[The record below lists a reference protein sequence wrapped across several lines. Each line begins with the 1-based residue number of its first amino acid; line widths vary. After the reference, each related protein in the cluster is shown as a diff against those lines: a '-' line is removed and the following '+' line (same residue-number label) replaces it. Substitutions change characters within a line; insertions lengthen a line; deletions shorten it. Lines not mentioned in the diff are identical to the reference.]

1 MTDLHDLFPRPGAT
15 HPAPATESPA
25 PQDGTFERTDT
36 TVRAHADRQDGRTG
50 TLLRKRFWAAL
61 AARPRTAVGL
71 TVLVYFVLGLL
82 RSFVPHAVGLADN
95 GAGGP
100 VACHLGVE
108 PDGDGPRYTSFAI
121 FRWAAADV
129 DECGDASGPH
139 LVALTLAR
147 WVSTALGAGALDLRV
162 LLVAYCLVVA
172 LLATLVGRM
181 AAGRRYAG
189 SIAGALTWIV
199 LMDAAFVG
207 YAASLYPHGAAIGG
221 LVICTAGLLLD
232 GGGWRSWA
240 GPAAV
245 VVGGGALV
253 GSSIVAALAVVPLVA
268 LLAWRAGVARRVV
281 LASGRHAGWIVPT
294 ASALVLLIPATVAVA
309 SVSDTQ
315 RKLDTWDFV
324 SMRVLADS
332 PTPGPALE
340 SMGIPADAAR
350 FVGTPVW
357 SPSSVRGWTR
367 WPELEPDALAVSG
380 YVATRP
386 ALVFDLFDGVVRAE
400 TEALPARLGS
410 YDVSSGAE
418 PGAQDSTVS
427 LFTRLQG
434 SFLSFGVVAGV
445 MLWALLGWIA
455 LVVVR
460 APRHGARSRNLAVT
474 SLVLLGVAVTQVAGT
489 ALTESSELARQ
500 VVAGNLAGGL
510 ALCLLI
516 AAGLASEAS
525 QADDVAVRTGPDGAP
540 ASA

>member
-1 MTDLHDLFPRPGAT
+1 M
-15 HPAPATESPA
+15 
-25 PQDGTFERTDT
+25 
-36 TVRAHADRQDGRTG
+36 
-50 TLLRKRFWAAL
+50 
-61 AARPRTAVGL
+61 VGL
-71 TVLVYFVLGLL
+71 IVFVYFVLGLV

-162 LLVAYCLVVA
+162 PLVAYCLLVA

-207 YAASLYPHGAAIGG
+207 YAASLYPQGAAIGG
-221 LVICTAGLLLD
+221 LVICTAGLLLLD

-253 GSSIVAALAVVPLVA
+253 GSSAVAALAVVPLVA
-268 LLAWRAGVARRVV
+268 LLAWKAWNGRPAVV
-281 LASGRHAGWIVPT
+281 GPEGTSGGEAPRGHAGWIVPT

-332 PTPGPALE
+332 PAPGPALE

-357 SPSSVRGWTR
+357 SPSSVRGWGQ

-400 TEALPARLGS
+400 ADALPGRLGS

-418 PGAQDSTVS
+418 PSAQDSTVD
-427 LFTRLQG
+427 LFSRLQG

-445 MLWALLGWIA
+445 ILWAVLAWIA
-455 LVVVR
+455 LAVVR
-460 APRHGARSRNLAVT
+460 APQHGARSRNLAVT

-489 ALTESSELARQ
+489 ALTESSELVRQ

-516 AAGLASEAS
+516 AAGLASQVGS
-525 QADDVAVRTGPDGAP
+525 QADRGAVRTGPDGAP
-540 ASA
+540 LSE